1 MKCLLFYITEKNEN
15 IQDVTF
21 FIYHHYLQLKTP
33 TRYVIEVEST
43 TYNTIVLRKY
53 TTESSEICQTQS
65 TLCGIGK

>member
-1 MKCLLFYITEKNEN
+1 MKCLLFYVREKNEN

-21 FIYHHYLQLKTP
+21 FIYHYLQLKTP
-33 TRYVIEVEST
+33 TRYIIEVESA
-43 TYNTIVLRKY
+43 TYSTIVLRKY